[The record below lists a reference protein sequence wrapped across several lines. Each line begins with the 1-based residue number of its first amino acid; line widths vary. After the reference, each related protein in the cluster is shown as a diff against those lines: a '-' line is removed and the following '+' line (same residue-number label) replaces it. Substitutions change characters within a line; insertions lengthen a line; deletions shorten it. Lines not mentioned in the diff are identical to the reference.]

1 MMMNSVEM
9 FRNFD

>member
-1 MMMNSVEM
+1 MMNSVEM